1 MGEEEE
7 EGERPVGEAA
17 YRVMETLVEHAVTT
31 SRGQI
36 ALMVKEK
43 MMSLSDEEIRRQ
55 IESRTRTHLDW
66 IRVNGGIF
74 GAFFGALFGL
84 LNYVVTH
91 SAALLALVR

>member
-1 MGEEEE
+1 
-7 EGERPVGEAA
+7 
-17 YRVMETLVEHAVTT
+17 
-31 SRGQI
+31 
-36 ALMVKEK
+36 

-55 IESRTRTHLDW
+55 IETRTRTHLDW